1 MRNLILRADWNDF
14 VLFDD
19 YEAAEIDTHRLGSKL
34 RNALSAWNAAY
45 RPLLGQS
52 RSPRMSAS
60 LEAQLAELDAKG
72 RALAAALK
80 PLFPDAVVRYAGDA
94 GGSGIVV

>member
-1 MRNLILRADWNDF
+1 MRNLILRADWKDF

-19 YEAAEIDTHRLGSKL
+19 YEAAEVDAHRLSSKL
-34 RNALSAWNAAY
+34 RNELSAWNAAY

-52 RSPRMSAS
+52 LSPRMSAS
-60 LEAQLAELDAKG
+60 EAHRAELDAKR